1 MIVMEGALSVKAV
14 MQARRR
20 LVERLIIDEK
30 KKDRDTAFILR
41 LARQQGI
48 AVERTDRQRI
58 HSLASG
64 HTHGGIVALVQP
76 RQYQNVQD
84 CLDQPLPFVAVL
96 EGIEDPYNLGYAF
109 RSLYAAGCSG
119 VLTAVRDWSAAE
131 STLVKSSAGASEWLP
146 WCQCE
151 NLAES
156 VGALR
161 RQGCV
166 LYCAQRSPQAIDYFD
181 AQFTQ
186 PFILAIGGE
195 RRGLGREILAQS
207 DQNVVIPYGRSFRAA
222 LNGCSAVAALS
233 FEVVRQRRNRA

>member
-156 VGALR
+156 VSALR
-161 RQGCV
+161 R
-166 LYCAQRSPQAIDYFD
+166 QAIDYFD

-186 PFILAIGGE
+186 PVILAIGGE